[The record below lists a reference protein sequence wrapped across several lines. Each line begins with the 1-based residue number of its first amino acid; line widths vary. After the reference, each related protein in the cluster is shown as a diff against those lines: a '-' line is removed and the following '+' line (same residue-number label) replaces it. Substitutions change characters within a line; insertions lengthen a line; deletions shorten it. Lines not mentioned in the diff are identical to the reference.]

1 MSVAFVFDQGNADG
15 SVGGAELTLREFAA
29 AGETCDLSDA
39 ETVVVGNCVT
49 FGPELIDD
57 LKSKRVIRYHNDL
70 ARHEN
75 DELRKWLNANA
86 THIFTS
92 PLHQELY
99 GLDGAWPNIPPAVD
113 LRRFRVSRQSK
124 RNGKRSGAVCIASF
138 QNHGKGAQLLAE
150 YAKANGGL
158 TVYGTGSCVPGSPD
172 IDFQGPLPYEKV
184 QNVLWEAETFVHLP
198 TAIEPFGRAVVEAWA
213 AGCRLVI
220 NGNVGARHW
229 IENEPGKLE
238 SASEDFWKVVCEST

>member
-1 MSVAFVFDQGNADG
+1 MSVAFVYDQGNADG
-15 SVGGAELTLREFAA
+15 SIGGAELTMREFAA
-29 AGETCDLSDA
+29 AGETCDIEDA
-39 ETVVVGNCVT
+39 ETVVVGNCVS
-49 FGPELIDD
+49 FGPEVIAAFVG
-57 LKSKRVIRYHNDL
+57 KRVIRYHNDL

-75 DELRKWLNANA
+75 PELREWLDRNA

-92 PLHQELY
+92 PLHQQRY
-99 GLDGAWPNIPPAVD
+99 GLDGVWLNIPPALD
-113 LRRFRVSRQSK
+113 LSRFRPSRQSK
-124 RNGKRSGAVCIASF
+124 RNGNRSGAVCIASF

-158 TVYGTGSCVPGSPD
+158 TVYGTGACVPASPD
-172 IDFQGPLPYEKV
+172 IDFQGPLPYENV
-184 QNVLWEAETFVHLP
+184 QNVLWGAETFVHLP

-229 IENEPGKLE
+229 IENQPEKLE
-238 SASEDFWKVVCEST
+238 SAADDFWKVLT